1 MSNKFWQFG
10 DDSSSWGSDN
20 SLSTFS
26 LKEVEMRQ
34 NRKFAW
40 ILLCAVTLMGAVSA
54 QAAKIE
60 VECPEEVK
68 SRQSPVPMKG
78 WATYVEA
85 VNPRQVFT
93 GLSLYSGHPKD
104 GVVLFA
110 DETAEAA
117 PTNSASATPASSAT
131 PGAAP
136 VQAGVPYKIPAGKE
150 GFVVCQYTN
159 TLVRLIKKLPKDIQ
173 VCHVKFS
180 ETLGHVQKAVCD

>member
-1 MSNKFWQFG
+1 MK
-10 DDSSSWGSDN
+10 
-20 SLSTFS
+20 
-26 LKEVEMRQ
+26 Q
-34 NRKFAW
+34 NRKMAM
-40 ILLCAVTLMGAVSA
+40 TLMVALMLLGVVRA

-68 SRQSPVPMKG
+68 SRQAPVPMKG
-78 WATYVEA
+78 WAAHVET
-85 VNPRQVFT
+85 VNTRQLFT

-104 GVVLFA
+104 GVILFA
-110 DETAEAA
+110 DESSAPAA
-117 PTNSASATPASSAT
+117 DAGSGTATP
-131 PGAAP
+131 P
-136 VQAGVPYKIPAGKE
+136 VQAGTAYKIPAGKE

>member
-1 MSNKFWQFG
+1 MK
-10 DDSSSWGSDN
+10 
-20 SLSTFS
+20 
-26 LKEVEMRQ
+26 Q
-34 NRKFAW
+34 NRKTASIMLVAFLFLGLAR
-40 ILLCAVTLMGAVSA
+40 A

-68 SRQSPVPMKG
+68 SRQAPVPMKG
-78 WATYVEA
+78 WASHVET
-85 VNPRQVFT
+85 VNTRQLFT

-104 GVVLFA
+104 GVILFA
-110 DETAEAA
+110 DETSAPPAVAGSGTAEA
-117 PTNSASATPASSAT
+117 PA
-131 PGAAP
+131 
-136 VQAGVPYKIPAGKE
+136 QAGTPYKIPAGKE